1 MSGVTPSPMPTP
13 DLAGLLRRTP
23 DPPPPVASPE
33 EEPPPAEL
41 RDEPSKTDD
50 STSAAAGTAPA
61 QPKRPPRTAASSK
74 PTLGPEPGRRQY
86 LRSIAVYLPRSVHQ
100 QLRAQAAA
108 RGTTATALMLGAVNS
123 THDRLADTLARAQVD
138 EDGGHNLFDIP
149 QARGVSEP
157 AVQTT
162 IRVTDSQH
170 QALAALAAT
179 HDVNRSQLIAGALR
193 LYLG

>member
-33 EEPPPAEL
+33 EEPPADL
-41 RDEPSKTDD
+41 RDEPSGTDD
-50 STSAAAGTAPA
+50 STSVAAGTAPA
-61 QPKRPPRTAASSK
+61 QPKRRPPRTAASSK
-74 PTLGPEPGRRQY
+74 PTLGPGPGRRQY

-108 RGTTATALMLGAVNS
+108 RGTTATALMLEAVNS

-138 EDGGHNLFDIP
+138 EDGGQNLFDIP

-157 AVQTT
+157 TVQTT

-179 HDVNRSQLIAGALR
+179 HDVNRSQLIAAALR
-193 LYLG
+193 LHLG

>member
-1 MSGVTPSPMPTP
+1 MSRVTPSPMPTP

-33 EEPPPAEL
+33 EEPPADL
-41 RDEPSKTDD
+41 RDEPSETDD

-61 QPKRPPRTAASSK
+61 QPKRRPPRTAASSK

-100 QLRAQAAA
+100 QLRTQAAA
-108 RGTTATALMLGAVNS
+108 RGTTATALMLEAVNS

-138 EDGGHNLFDIP
+138 EDSAHNLFDIP

-157 AVQTT
+157 TVQTT

-179 HDVNRSQLIAGALR
+179 HDVNRSQLITAALR

>member
-33 EEPPPAEL
+33 EEPPADL
-41 RDEPSKTDD
+41 RDESSETDD
-50 STSAAAGTAPA
+50 FTSAAAGTAPA
-61 QPKRPPRTAASSK
+61 QPKRRPPRTAASSK
-74 PTLGPEPGRRQY
+74 PTLGPGPGRRQY
-86 LRSIAVYLPRSVHQ
+86 LRSIAVYLPRGVHQ

-108 RGTTATALMLGAVNS
+108 RGTTATALLLKAVNS

-157 AVQTT
+157 TMQTT
-162 IRVTDSQH
+162 IRVTDRQH

-179 HDVNRSQLIAGALR
+179 HDVNRSQLIATALS